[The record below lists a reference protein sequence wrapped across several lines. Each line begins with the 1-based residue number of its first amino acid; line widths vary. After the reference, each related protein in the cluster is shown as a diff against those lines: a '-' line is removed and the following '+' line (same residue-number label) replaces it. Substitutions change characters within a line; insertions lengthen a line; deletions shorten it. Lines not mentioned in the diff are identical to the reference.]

1 MNPLLASMDV
11 LIDYAAIKPEHIAPA
26 IEQLLSAARA
36 AVTAA
41 ADPALAATWDDII
54 TPLDDA
60 SEPLW
65 RAWSVVSHL
74 NSVVDTP
81 ELRDVYNAMLA
92 QITEFSTW
100 VGLHVGLY
108 TQYQRLHLSD
118 EFKNWSPARKR
129 VIELALRDF
138 KLSGVEL
145 QGEARTRYAEI
156 SDQQSQVSQKFSE
169 NVLDATDAW
178 SLVIEDS
185 KRLDGVP
192 EDVIASLKDADAER
206 WTLNLKMPCYL
217 PVMQYALDRELRQA
231 LYKAYATRAS
241 EQGAKEFDNSAL
253 VEQTLALRAEE
264 AKLLGFA
271 HFADLRLQTRMA
283 NSDLEVTDFLRQ
295 LAQRAKPFAERDLI
309 ELKAYAKTELGLSD
323 LEPWD
328 IAFASECLREAR
340 YAYSDDDVKQY
351 FTEPR
356 VLSGL
361 FAVVQTLF
369 NVELKTCEVN
379 GWHPDVRAASV
390 HNAKGETLGYLLIDL
405 YARPGKRG
413 GAWVDSER
421 NRRKYQTTD
430 QGNALAHPTEERNP
444 LEQHTDDRHPLEQ
457 HTEVRHPLEQHTEV
471 QTPVVYLTCNF
482 ARPQGERPAL
492 LTHDDVITL
501 FHETGHAL
509 HALLSEVDEPG
520 ASAFAAVEW
529 DAIELPSQF
538 MENFCWEW
546 SVLERLTSHVD
557 TQEPLPRELY
567 DRMTAARNFQS
578 GMQTVRQVEFSLFD
592 MLIHNRSQGLSIAE
606 VLTQLDQ
613 VRDEIAVIRPP
624 SWHRFPHS
632 FSHLFAG
639 GYGAGYYSYK
649 WAEVLSA
656 DAFAAFEEA
665 AARAANDAHIA
676 GQTLEGTGALDAN
689 TGERFK
695 REVLAVGGVR
705 PAADSFKA
713 FRGRAPQIDA
723 LLRHSGMSDTE
734 TPAAA

>member
-1 MNPLLASMDV
+1 MNPLLVSMSTQ
-11 LIDYAAIKPEHIAPA
+11 IDYAAIKPEHIAPA
-26 IEQLLSAARA
+26 IEQLLGTARDAVSVAANPELP
-36 AVTAA
+36 VS
-41 ADPALAATWDDII
+41 WDAIV

-65 RAWSVVSHL
+65 RAWSVVGHL
-74 NSVVDTP
+74 NSVVNTP
-81 ELRDVYNAMLA
+81 ELRDAYNAMLA
-92 QITEFSTW
+92 KITEFSTW

-108 TQYQRLHLSD
+108 SQYQRLHQCPNF
-118 EFKNWSPARKR
+118 ENWSPARKR

-145 QGEARTRYAEI
+145 QGEARTRYAEV

-178 SLVIEDS
+178 SLVIEDR

-192 EDVIASLKDADAER
+192 EDVIASLKDSAAER

-217 PVMQYALDRELRQA
+217 PVMQYALDRELRQT

-253 VEQTLALRAEE
+253 IEQALSLRAEE
-264 AKLLGFA
+264 SKLLGFK

-361 FAVVQTLF
+361 FAVVHTLF

-390 HNAKGETLGYLLIDL
+390 HNAKGETLGYLLMDL
-405 YARPGKRG
+405 YARPAKQG

-421 NRRKYQTTD
+421 NRRKLETSNERQATTEA
-430 QGNALAHPTEERNP
+430 QATSAQKGVGQRPK
-444 LEQHTDDRHPLEQ
+444 
-457 HTEVRHPLEQHTEV
+457 V

-482 ARPQGERPAL
+482 ARPQGGRPAL

-501 FHETGHAL
+501 FHESGHAL

-546 SVLERLTSHVD
+546 SVLQRLTSHVD
-557 TQEPLPRELY
+557 TQAPLPRELY

-592 MLIHNRSQGLSIAE
+592 MLVHNRSQGLSIAE

-613 VRDEIAVIRPP
+613 VRDEVAVIRPP

-665 AARAANDAHIA
+665 AARAANDAHA
-676 GQTLEGTGALDAN
+676 TGQALEGTGALDAE

-713 FRGRAPQIDA
+713 FRGRGPQIDA

-734 TPAAA
+734 TAAAA

>member
-1 MNPLLASMDV
+1 MTNPLLVSMDV
-11 LIDYAAIKPEHIAPA
+11 LIDYAAIKPEHITPA
-26 IEQLLSAARA
+26 IEQLLAVARE

-41 ADPALAATWDDII
+41 ANPALDVSWDAIV

-65 RAWSVVSHL
+65 RAWSVAGHL
-74 NSVVDTP
+74 NSVVNTP
-81 ELRDVYNAMLA
+81 ELRDVYNAMLG

-108 TQYQRLHLSD
+108 TQYQRLHLSPD
-118 EFKNWSPARKR
+118 FEDWSPARKR

-145 QGEARTRYAEI
+145 QGEARARYAEV

-178 SLVIEDS
+178 SLVIEDR

-192 EDVIASLKDADAER
+192 EDVIASLKDPEAER

-217 PVMQYALDRELRQA
+217 PVMQYAQDRELRQT

-241 EQGAKEFDNSAL
+241 EQGAAEFDNSAL
-253 VEQTLALRAEE
+253 IEQALALRAEE
-264 AKLLGFA
+264 STLLGFK
-271 HFADLRLQTRMA
+271 HFAELRLQTRMA
-283 NSDLEVTDFLRQ
+283 NTDLEVTDFLRQ
-295 LAQRAKPFAERDLI
+295 LAQRAKPFAERDLL
-309 ELKAYAKTELGLSD
+309 ELKAYAKTELGLAN

-328 IAFASECLREAR
+328 NAFASECLREAR
-340 YAYSDDDVKQY
+340 YAYSDDEVKQY

-356 VLSGL
+356 VLGGL
-361 FAVVQTLF
+361 FDVVQTLF
-369 NVELKTCEVN
+369 NVKLKTCEVN

-390 HNAKGETLGYLLIDL
+390 HNAKGETLGYLLMDL
-405 YARPGKRG
+405 YARPAKQG

-421 NRRKYQTTD
+421 NRRK
-430 QGNALAHPTEERNP
+430 LEVSRERQATAKTP
-444 LEQHTDDRHPLEQ
+444 ASSAREGVGRSP
-457 HTEVRHPLEQHTEV
+457 EV

-482 ARPQGERPAL
+482 ARPQGGRPAL

-501 FHETGHAL
+501 FHESGHAL

-520 ASAFAAVEW
+520 ASAFSAVEW

-546 SVLERLTSHVD
+546 SVLQRLTSHVD

-592 MLIHNRSQGLSIAE
+592 MLVHNRSQGLSIAE

-613 VRDEIAVIRPP
+613 VRDEVAVIRPP

-665 AARAANDAHIA
+665 AERAANDAHVA
-676 GQTLEGTGALDAN
+676 GQALEGTGALDAG

-723 LLRHSGMSDTE
+723 LLRHSGMSDAE

>member
-1 MNPLLASMDV
+1 VSWD
-11 LIDYAAIKPEHIAPA
+11 AI
-26 IEQLLSAARA
+26 
-36 AVTAA
+36 V
-41 ADPALAATWDDII
+41 

-65 RAWSVVSHL
+65 RAWSVVGHL
-74 NSVVDTP
+74 NSVVNTP
-81 ELRDVYNAMLA
+81 ELRDAYNAMLA
-92 QITEFSTW
+92 KITEFSTW

-108 TQYQRLHLSD
+108 SQYQRLHQCPD
-118 EFKNWSPARKR
+118 FENWSPARKR

-145 QGEARTRYAEI
+145 QGEARTRYAEV

-178 SLVIEDS
+178 SLVIEDR

-192 EDVIASLKDADAER
+192 EDVIASLKDSAAER

-217 PVMQYALDRELRQA
+217 PVMQYALDRELRQT

-253 VEQTLALRAEE
+253 IEQALSLRAEE
-264 AKLLGFA
+264 SKLLGFK

-356 VLSGL
+356 ALSGL

-390 HNAKGETLGYLLIDL
+390 HNAKGETLGYLLMDL
-405 YARPGKRG
+405 YARPAKQG

-421 NRRKYQTTD
+421 NRRKLVTSNERQATTEA
-430 QGNALAHPTEERNP
+430 QATSAQKGVGQRP
-444 LEQHTDDRHPLEQ
+444 
-457 HTEVRHPLEQHTEV
+457 EV

-482 ARPQGERPAL
+482 ARPQGGRPAL

-501 FHETGHAL
+501 FHESGHAL

-538 MENFCWEW
+538 MENFCWDW
-546 SVLERLTSHVD
+546 SVLQRLTSHVD
-557 TQEPLPRELY
+557 TQAPLPRELY

-592 MLIHNRSQGLSIAE
+592 MLVHNRSHGLSIAE

-613 VRDEIAVIRPP
+613 VRDEVAVIRPP

-665 AARAANDAHIA
+665 AARAANDAHMA
-676 GQTLEGTGALDAN
+676 GQALEGTGALDAD

>member
-1 MNPLLASMDV
+1 MMNPLLVSMSTLV
-11 LIDYAAIKPEHIAPA
+11 DYAAIKPEHIAPA
-26 IEQLLSAARA
+26 IEQLLATARDAVSAAA
-36 AVTAA
+36 NAELAVS
-41 ADPALAATWDDII
+41 WDAIV

-65 RAWSVVSHL
+65 RAWSVVGHL
-74 NSVVDTP
+74 NSVVNTP
-81 ELRDVYNAMLA
+81 ELRDAYNAMLGK
-92 QITEFSTW
+92 ITEFSTW

-108 TQYQRLHLSD
+108 TQYQRLHQSPD
-118 EFKNWSPARKR
+118 FKNWSPARKR
-129 VIELALRDF
+129 VVELALRDF

-145 QGEARTRYAEI
+145 QGEARTRYAEV

-178 SLVIEDS
+178 SLVIEDR

-192 EDVIASLKDADAER
+192 EDVIASLKAPDTER

-217 PVMQYALDRELRQA
+217 PVMQYALDRELRQT

-241 EQGAKEFDNSAL
+241 EQGATEFDNSAL
-253 VEQTLALRAEE
+253 IEQALSLRAEE
-264 AKLLGFA
+264 SKLLGFK

-309 ELKAYAKTELGLSD
+309 ELKAYAKTELGLSA

-328 IAFASECLREAR
+328 VAFASECLREAR

-369 NVELKTCEVN
+369 NVELKACEVN

-390 HNAKGETLGYLLIDL
+390 HNAKGETLGYLLMDL
-405 YARPGKRG
+405 YARPAKQG

-421 NRRKYQTTD
+421 NRRKLE
-430 QGNALAHPTEERNP
+430 ASSERQATAETQATSARKGVGQRP
-444 LEQHTDDRHPLEQ
+444 A
-457 HTEVRHPLEQHTEV
+457 V

-482 ARPQGERPAL
+482 ARPQGDRPAL

-501 FHETGHAL
+501 FHESGHAL

-520 ASAFAAVEW
+520 ASAFSAVEW

-546 SVLERLTSHVD
+546 SVLQRLTSHVD
-557 TQEPLPRELY
+557 TQAPLPRELY

-592 MLIHNRSQGLSIAE
+592 MLVHNRSQGLSIAE

-613 VRDEIAVIRPP
+613 VRDEVAVIRPP

-676 GQTLEGTGALDAN
+676 GQALEGTGALDAD

>member
-1 MNPLLASMDV
+1 MNPLLVSMSALV
-11 LIDYAAIKPEHIAPA
+11 DYAAIKPEHIAPA
-26 IEQLLSAARA
+26 IEQLLGTARE
-36 AVTAA
+36 AVIAA
-41 ADPALAATWDDII
+41 ANPELDVSWDAIV

-65 RAWSVVSHL
+65 RAWSVVGHL
-74 NSVVDTP
+74 NSVVNTP
-81 ELRDVYNAMLA
+81 ELRDVYNAMLGK
-92 QITEFSTW
+92 ITEFSTW

-108 TQYQRLHLSD
+108 TQYQRLHQSPD
-118 EFKNWSPARKR
+118 FKNWSPARKR

-145 QGEARTRYAEI
+145 QGEARTRYAEV

-192 EDVIASLKDADAER
+192 EDVIASLKAADAER

-217 PVMQYALDRELRQA
+217 PVMQYALDRELRQT

-241 EQGAKEFDNSAL
+241 EQGAKEFDNSTLIEQAL
-253 VEQTLALRAEE
+253 SLRAEE
-264 AKLLGFA
+264 AKLLGFQ

-309 ELKAYAKTELGLSD
+309 ELKAYAKAELGLSD

-379 GWHPDVRAASV
+379 GWHPDVRAASI
-390 HNAKGETLGYLLIDL
+390 HDTKGETLGYLLMDL
-405 YARPGKRG
+405 YARPAKQG

-421 NRRKYQTTD
+421 NRRKLRA
-430 QGNALAHPTEERNP
+430 NHEHNRPES
-444 LEQHTDDRHPLEQ
+444 
-457 HTEVRHPLEQHTEV
+457 HTEV

-482 ARPQGERPAL
+482 ARPQGGRPAL

-501 FHETGHAL
+501 FHESGHAL

-520 ASAFAAVEW
+520 ASAFSAVEW

-546 SVLERLTSHVD
+546 SVLQRLTSHVD

-592 MLIHNRSQGLSIAE
+592 MLVHNRSQGLSISE

-613 VRDEIAVIRPP
+613 VRDEVAVIRPP

-665 AARAANDAHIA
+665 ATRAANDAHIA
-676 GQTLEGTGALDAN
+676 GQTLEGTGALDAD

-723 LLRHSGMSDTE
+723 LLRHSGMSDNE

>member
-1 MNPLLASMDV
+1 MNPLLVSMSTQ
-11 LIDYAAIKPEHIAPA
+11 IDYAAIKPEHIAPA
-26 IEQLLSAARA
+26 IEQLLGTARDAVSVAANPELP
-36 AVTAA
+36 VS
-41 ADPALAATWDDII
+41 WDAIV

-65 RAWSVVSHL
+65 RAWSVVGHL
-74 NSVVDTP
+74 NSVVNTP
-81 ELRDVYNAMLA
+81 ELRDAYNAMLA
-92 QITEFSTW
+92 KITEFSTW

-108 TQYQRLHLSD
+108 SQYQRLHQCPD
-118 EFKNWSPARKR
+118 FENWSPARKR

-145 QGEARTRYAEI
+145 QGEARTRYAEV

-178 SLVIEDS
+178 SLVIEDR

-192 EDVIASLKDADAER
+192 EDVIASLKDSAAER

-217 PVMQYALDRELRQA
+217 PVMQYALDRELRQT

-253 VEQTLALRAEE
+253 IEQALSLRAEE
-264 AKLLGFA
+264 SKLLGFK

-356 VLSGL
+356 ALSGL

-390 HNAKGETLGYLLIDL
+390 HNAKGETLGYLLMDL
-405 YARPGKRG
+405 YARPAKQG

-421 NRRKYQTTD
+421 NRRKLVTSNERQATTEA
-430 QGNALAHPTEERNP
+430 QATSAQKGVGQRP
-444 LEQHTDDRHPLEQ
+444 
-457 HTEVRHPLEQHTEV
+457 EV

-482 ARPQGERPAL
+482 ARPQGGRPAL

-501 FHETGHAL
+501 FHESGHAL

-546 SVLERLTSHVD
+546 SVLQRLTSHVD
-557 TQEPLPRELY
+557 TQAPLPRELY

-613 VRDEIAVIRPP
+613 VRDEVAVIRPP

-665 AARAANDAHIA
+665 ASRAANDAHA
-676 GQTLEGTGALDAN
+676 TGQALEGTGALDAD

-734 TPAAA
+734 TAAAA